1 MKLFPSLVLASL
13 IVVSLTIGSAS
24 RAGAA
29 LSGTDWSE
37 VGVPSSYDDGLTTG
51 VQALTSCAPEST
63 FCMAI
68 VYNTD
73 VQIPSPDGGDAVG
86 QGVLVTSDG
95 VHWTS
100 YLSLPSDEIVAGL
113 SCPAVNDCVTVGA
126 PPGEYA
132 SNASETTD
140 GGQSWTVLS
149 SLPATV
155 PIDTSNGVVQQSWEA
170 FGISCPTASD
180 CYIVGT
186 GGGVGP
192 HPTPPE
198 SGVII
203 GTEDGGQTWTTT
215 VEPQSVA
222 VELFSISCES
232 PMSCVAVGD
241 TAGPAPGV
249 ALSTT
254 DGGATWLSSP
264 SPTLDGVGDLVSVSC
279 AGDNGGLDICMAIG
293 YATTGS
299 AVIRS
304 TDGGVTW
311 SGWEFTGIPSRGGLY
326 AISCATADDCWAMNA
341 TPVGD
346 PLYGTADGGSSW
358 ASVADDDAALG
369 GADGLSCALS
379 KQVCIATVDGGLWET
394 TDGGGWGAAATG
406 ASVNQPLPPT
416 ALRSCQPPPGR
427 RQ

>member
-1 MKLFPSLVLASL
+1 LELYRTTNGGASWQDEGGVTRGGAAGDELVDFIDPSHGWREIIAPTAGQ
-13 IVVSLTIGSAS
+13 VSL
-24 RAGAA
+24 
-29 LSGTDWSE
+29 
-37 VGVPSSYDDGLTTG
+37 SS
-51 VQALTSCAPEST
+51 
-63 FCMAI
+63 
-68 VYNTD
+68 
-73 VQIPSPDGGDAVG
+73 
-86 QGVLVTSDG
+86 TSDG
-95 VHWTS
+95 GQTWTS
-100 YLSLPSDEIVAGL
+100 ITNPDQWPSEGVLSFSSLSNGILADTLPPNQSL
-113 SCPAVNDCVTVGA
+113 
-126 PPGEYA
+126 
-132 SNASETTD
+132 ASEQPITDFPPPWVTTD